1 MKITFIGAT
10 HEVTG
15 SCYYLEAAGKKFLV
29 DCGMEQGPDY
39 YENQEIPVKGSDL
52 DFVLLTHAHMDHSGN
67 LPAIY
72 AKGFQGP
79 VYATQATCHLC
90 DIMLRDSAHI
100 QMFEA
105 EWRNRKGRRQ
115 GKPEFIPAYTMED
128 ALGVLQNF
136 VPCPYEKTITP
147 AEGIRVRFVDAGHLL
162 GSASIEVIIN
172 EDGKEKKIVFSGDIG
187 NLNQPLIKDPVYL
200 HDADYVVMESTYGDR
215 SHGDRPDYV
224 GLLSEVIQRTFDR
237 GGSVI
242 IPSFAVGRTQE
253 MLYFIRQIKEE
264 GRVHGH
270 DNFKV
275 YVDSPLANEATTIFN
290 EHIYD
295 CFDEEAMALVN
306 KGINPLMFPGLK
318 TSITS
323 DDSKAINFDE
333 DCKVIISA
341 SGMCDAGRIKH
352 HLKHNLWNPNN
363 TILFVGYQAIGTLGR
378 SLLEGATEVKLF
390 GETVYVGAEICQMP
404 GISGHADVN
413 GLMTWIKSFNQK
425 PAKVFVT
432 HGDDEVTEIFARR
445 LEEELDLDV
454 NRLQEE
460 FGDEYVLL
468 LRLHYFIVDQLD
480 LSKYGDFTVDGSSY
494 DDITDLYLISD
505 MLITDYSS
513 VFFDYANLKRPVLY
527 YTYDLDKYRDV
538 LRGFYL
544 DMEKDLPG
552 PLLLTNDEVVDAIKN
567 IDKIKEQY
575 KDRYEEFYNR
585 FCCVDDGHAAQRVV
599 EKVFK

>member
-1 MKITFIGAT
+1 MYNGYNNIYLHDFSDKGGSHMKITFIGAT

-115 GKPEFIPAYTMED
+115 GKPEFVPAYTMED
-128 ALGVLQNF
+128 AMGVLKNF
-136 VPCPYEKTITP
+136 VPCPYEKTVTP

-445 LEEELDLDV
+445 LEEELGLDAMAPFSGTVFDLAENVCIYEAQGIKITKTAVSPKTSKAARAFQKLVAMGQRLMSVIRKSEGIPNKDLDRFTREV
-454 NRLQEE
+454 QSLCDKWDR
-460 FGDEYVLL
+460 D
-468 LRLHYFIVDQLD
+468 D
-480 LSKYGDFTVDGSSY
+480 LS
-494 DDITDLYLISD
+494 
-505 MLITDYSS
+505 
-513 VFFDYANLKRPVLY
+513 
-527 YTYDLDKYRDV
+527 
-538 LRGFYL
+538 
-544 DMEKDLPG
+544 
-552 PLLLTNDEVVDAIKN
+552 
-567 IDKIKEQY
+567 
-575 KDRYEEFYNR
+575 
-585 FCCVDDGHAAQRVV
+585 
-599 EKVFK
+599 

>member
-341 SGMCDAGRIKH
+341 SGMCDAGRIRH
-352 HLKHNLWNPNN
+352 HLKHNLWRPEC
-363 TILFVGYQAIGTLGR
+363 TILFAGYQAEGSLGCV
-378 SLLEGATEVKLF
+378 LLGGAKNIRLF
-390 GETVYVGAEICQMP
+390 GEEICVKARIARMT
-404 GISGHADVN
+404 GISGHADRE
-413 GLMTWIKSFNQK
+413 GLVRWVSHIAPK
-425 PAKVFVT
+425 PTHVFVV
-432 HGDDEVTEIFARR
+432 HGEDTVTDSFAS
-445 LEEELDLDV
+445 LLTTTYGINATAPYTGESWDLLSDQKI
-454 NRLQEE
+454 RE
-460 FGDEYVLL
+460 GTREYVKKDYQPREGRMSDVYRKLFDAAQQLL
-468 LRLHYFIVDQLD
+468 AIV
-480 LSKYGDFTVDGSSY
+480 K
-494 DDITDLYLISD
+494 
-505 MLITDYSS
+505 
-513 VFFDYANLKRPVLY
+513 
-527 YTYDLDKYRDV
+527 KYREGANKDI
-538 LRGFYL
+538 RRFTE
-544 DMEKDLPG
+544 DIEKLCRRW
-552 PLLLTNDEVVDAIKN
+552 
-567 IDKIKEQY
+567 DK
-575 KDRYEEFYNR
+575 
-585 FCCVDDGHAAQRVV
+585 
-599 EKVFK
+599 

>member
-1 MKITFIGAT
+1 MYNGYNNIYLHDFSDKGGSHMKITFIGAT

-237 GGSVI
+237 GGSVV

-378 SLLEGATEVKLF
+378 TLLEGAVEVKLF

-425 PAKVFVT
+425 PTKVFVT

-445 LEEELDLDV
+445 LEDELGLDAMAPFSGTVFDLAENVCIYEAQGIKITKAAVSPKASKAARAFQKLVAMGQRLMSVIRKSEGIPNKDLDRFTREV
-454 NRLQEE
+454 QSLCDKWDR
-460 FGDEYVLL
+460 D
-468 LRLHYFIVDQLD
+468 D
-480 LSKYGDFTVDGSSY
+480 LS
-494 DDITDLYLISD
+494 
-505 MLITDYSS
+505 
-513 VFFDYANLKRPVLY
+513 
-527 YTYDLDKYRDV
+527 
-538 LRGFYL
+538 
-544 DMEKDLPG
+544 
-552 PLLLTNDEVVDAIKN
+552 
-567 IDKIKEQY
+567 
-575 KDRYEEFYNR
+575 
-585 FCCVDDGHAAQRVV
+585 
-599 EKVFK
+599 

>member
-39 YENQEIPVKGSDL
+39 YENQDIPVKGSDL

-79 VYATQATCHLC
+79 IYATQATCHLC

-115 GKPEFIPAYTMED
+115 GKPEFVPAYTMED
-128 ALGVLQNF
+128 AMGVIQNF
-136 VPCPYEKTITP
+136 VPCPYEKTIKP
-147 AEGIRVRFVDAGHLL
+147 AEGISVRFVDAGHLL
-162 GSASIEVIIN
+162 GSASIEIIIQ
-172 EDGKEKKIVFSGDIG
+172 EDDKEKKIVFSGDIG

-200 HDADYVVMESTYGDR
+200 HDADYVIMESTYGDG
-215 SHGDRPDYV
+215 SHGERPDYV
-224 GLLSEVIQRTFDR
+224 AMLTEVIQHTFDR
-237 GGSVI
+237 GGSVV

-295 CFDEEAMALVN
+295 CFDEEAMALVK

-378 SLLEGATEVKLF
+378 ALIEGATEVRLF
-390 GETVYVGAEICQMP
+390 GETVSVGAEIRQMP

-413 GLMTWIKSFNQK
+413 GLLTWIRAFKEK
-425 PAKVFVT
+425 PTKVFVT

-445 LEEELDLDV
+445 LQEELGLDSMAPFSGTVYDLANNTCIYEAQGIKITKASV
-454 NRLQEE
+454 SPKASRAARAFQKLVAMGQRLMSVIRKNEGMPNKDLERFSRDIQSLC
-460 FGDEYVLL
+460 DKWD
-468 LRLHYFIVDQLD
+468 RDD
-480 LSKYGDFTVDGSSY
+480 LS
-494 DDITDLYLISD
+494 
-505 MLITDYSS
+505 
-513 VFFDYANLKRPVLY
+513 
-527 YTYDLDKYRDV
+527 
-538 LRGFYL
+538 
-544 DMEKDLPG
+544 
-552 PLLLTNDEVVDAIKN
+552 
-567 IDKIKEQY
+567 
-575 KDRYEEFYNR
+575 
-585 FCCVDDGHAAQRVV
+585 
-599 EKVFK
+599 

>member
-1 MKITFIGAT
+1 MYNGYNKTYLDDFSDKGGSHMKITFIGAT

-39 YENQEIPVKGSDL
+39 YENQDIPVKGSDL

-79 VYATQATCHLC
+79 IYATQATCHLC

-115 GKPEFIPAYTMED
+115 GKPEFVPAYTMED
-128 ALGVLQNF
+128 AMGVIQNF
-136 VPCPYEKTITP
+136 VPCPYEKNIKP
-147 AEGIRVRFVDAGHLL
+147 AEGISVRFVDAGHLL
-162 GSASIEVIIN
+162 GSASIEITIQ

-215 SHGDRPDYV
+215 SHGERPDYV
-224 GLLSEVIQRTFDR
+224 AMLTEVIQHTFDR
-237 GGSVI
+237 GGSVV

-295 CFDEEAMALVN
+295 CFDEEAMALVK

-378 SLLEGATEVKLF
+378 ALIEGATEVKLF
-390 GETVYVGAEICQMP
+390 GETVSVGAEIRQMP

-413 GLMTWIKSFNQK
+413 GLLTWIRAFKEK
-425 PAKVFVT
+425 PTKVFVT

-445 LEEELDLDV
+445 LQEELGLDSMAP
-454 NRLQEE
+454 
-460 FGDEYVLL
+460 FSG
-468 LRLHYFIVDQLD
+468 
-480 LSKYGDFTVDGSSY
+480 TV
-494 DDITDLYLISD
+494 
-505 MLITDYSS
+505 
-513 VFFDYANLKRPVLY
+513 
-527 YTYDLDKYRDV
+527 YDLANNTCIYEAQGIKITKASVSPKASRAARAFQKLV
-538 LRGFYL
+538 AMGQRLMSVIRKNEG
-544 DMEKDLPG
+544 MPNKDLERFSRDIQS
-552 PLLLTNDEVVDAIKN
+552 LC
-567 IDKIKEQY
+567 DKW
-575 KDRYEEFYNR
+575 DR
-585 FCCVDDGHAAQRVV
+585 DD
-599 EKVFK
+599 FN

>member
-39 YENQEIPVKGSDL
+39 YENQDIPVKGSDL

-79 VYATQATCHLC
+79 IYATQATCHLC

-115 GKPEFIPAYTMED
+115 GKPEFVPAYTMED
-128 ALGVLQNF
+128 AMGVIQNF
-136 VPCPYEKTITP
+136 VPCPYEKTIKP
-147 AEGIRVRFVDAGHLL
+147 AEGISVRFVDAGHLL
-162 GSASIEVIIN
+162 GSASIEVIIQ

-224 GLLSEVIQRTFDR
+224 SMLAEVIQHTFDR

-253 MLYFIRQIKEE
+253 MLYFIRQIKAE

-295 CFDEEAMALVN
+295 CFDEEAMALVK

-363 TILFVGYQAIGTLGR
+363 MILFVGYQAIGTLGR
-378 SLLEGATEVKLF
+378 ALIEGATEVKLF
-390 GETVYVGAEICQMP
+390 GETVSVGAEIRQMP
-404 GISGHADVN
+404 GVSGHADVN
-413 GLMTWIKSFNQK
+413 GLMTWIKAFKEK
-425 PAKVFVT
+425 PQKVFVT
-432 HGDDEVTEIFARR
+432 HGDDAVTEIFAT
-445 LEEELDLDV
+445 
-454 NRLQEE
+454 RLQEE
-460 FGDEYVLL
+460 LGLDSMAPFSGTVYDLANNTCIYEAQGVRITKASVSPKASRAAQAFQKLVAMGQ
-468 LRLHYFIVDQLD
+468 RLMSVIRKSEGLPNKDLDRFTRDVQSLCDKWDRDD
-480 LSKYGDFTVDGSSY
+480 LS
-494 DDITDLYLISD
+494 
-505 MLITDYSS
+505 
-513 VFFDYANLKRPVLY
+513 
-527 YTYDLDKYRDV
+527 
-538 LRGFYL
+538 
-544 DMEKDLPG
+544 
-552 PLLLTNDEVVDAIKN
+552 
-567 IDKIKEQY
+567 
-575 KDRYEEFYNR
+575 
-585 FCCVDDGHAAQRVV
+585 
-599 EKVFK
+599 

>member
-1 MKITFIGAT
+1 MYNDYNNIYLHDFSDKGGSHMKITFIGAT

-79 VYATQATCHLC
+79 IYATQATCHLC

-413 GLMTWIKSFNQK
+413 GLMTWIKSFSQK

-445 LEEELDLDV
+445 LEEELGLDAMAPFSGTVFDLAENVCIYEAQGIKITKTAVSPKTSKAARAFQKLVAMGQRLMSVIRKSEGIPNKDLDRFTREV
-454 NRLQEE
+454 QSLCDKWDR
-460 FGDEYVLL
+460 D
-468 LRLHYFIVDQLD
+468 D
-480 LSKYGDFTVDGSSY
+480 LS
-494 DDITDLYLISD
+494 
-505 MLITDYSS
+505 
-513 VFFDYANLKRPVLY
+513 
-527 YTYDLDKYRDV
+527 
-538 LRGFYL
+538 
-544 DMEKDLPG
+544 
-552 PLLLTNDEVVDAIKN
+552 
-567 IDKIKEQY
+567 
-575 KDRYEEFYNR
+575 
-585 FCCVDDGHAAQRVV
+585 
-599 EKVFK
+599 

>member
-413 GLMTWIKSFNQK
+413 GLMTWIKSFSQK

-445 LEEELDLDV
+445 LGEELGLDAMAPFSGTVFDLAENVCIYEAQGIKITKTAVSPKTSKAARAFQKLVAMGQRLMSVIRKSEGIPNKDLDRFTREV
-454 NRLQEE
+454 QSLCDKWDR
-460 FGDEYVLL
+460 D
-468 LRLHYFIVDQLD
+468 D
-480 LSKYGDFTVDGSSY
+480 LS
-494 DDITDLYLISD
+494 
-505 MLITDYSS
+505 
-513 VFFDYANLKRPVLY
+513 
-527 YTYDLDKYRDV
+527 
-538 LRGFYL
+538 
-544 DMEKDLPG
+544 
-552 PLLLTNDEVVDAIKN
+552 
-567 IDKIKEQY
+567 
-575 KDRYEEFYNR
+575 
-585 FCCVDDGHAAQRVV
+585 
-599 EKVFK
+599 

>member
-1 MKITFIGAT
+1 MYNGYNNIYLHDFSDKGGSHMKITFIGAT

-237 GGSVI
+237 GGSVV

-295 CFDEEAMALVN
+295 CFDEEAMELVN

-378 SLLEGATEVKLF
+378 TLLEGAVEVKLF
-390 GETVYVGAEICQMP
+390 GESVYVGAEICQMP

-413 GLMTWIKSFNQK
+413 GLMTWIKSFSQK
-425 PAKVFVT
+425 PTKVFVT

-445 LEEELDLDV
+445 LEDELGLDAMAPFSGTVFDLAENVCIYEAQGIKITKAAVSPKASKAARAFQKLVAMGQRLMSVIRKSEGIPNKDLDRFTREV
-454 NRLQEE
+454 QSLCDKWDR
-460 FGDEYVLL
+460 D
-468 LRLHYFIVDQLD
+468 D
-480 LSKYGDFTVDGSSY
+480 LS
-494 DDITDLYLISD
+494 
-505 MLITDYSS
+505 
-513 VFFDYANLKRPVLY
+513 
-527 YTYDLDKYRDV
+527 
-538 LRGFYL
+538 
-544 DMEKDLPG
+544 
-552 PLLLTNDEVVDAIKN
+552 
-567 IDKIKEQY
+567 
-575 KDRYEEFYNR
+575 
-585 FCCVDDGHAAQRVV
+585 
-599 EKVFK
+599 

>member
-29 DCGMEQGPDY
+29 DCGKEQGPDY

-378 SLLEGATEVKLF
+378 SLLEGATEVNLF

-413 GLMTWIKSFNQK
+413 GLMTWIKSFSQK

-445 LEEELDLDV
+445 LEEELGLDAMAPFSGTVFDLAENVCIYEAQGIKITKTAVSPKTSKAARAFQKLVAMGQRLMSVIRKSEGIPNKDLDRFTREV
-454 NRLQEE
+454 QSLCDKWER
-460 FGDEYVLL
+460 D
-468 LRLHYFIVDQLD
+468 D
-480 LSKYGDFTVDGSSY
+480 LS
-494 DDITDLYLISD
+494 
-505 MLITDYSS
+505 
-513 VFFDYANLKRPVLY
+513 
-527 YTYDLDKYRDV
+527 
-538 LRGFYL
+538 
-544 DMEKDLPG
+544 
-552 PLLLTNDEVVDAIKN
+552 
-567 IDKIKEQY
+567 
-575 KDRYEEFYNR
+575 
-585 FCCVDDGHAAQRVV
+585 
-599 EKVFK
+599 

>member
-1 MKITFIGAT
+1 MYNGYNKTYLDDFSDKGGSHMKITFIGAT

-39 YENQEIPVKGSDL
+39 YENQDIPVKGSDL

-79 VYATQATCHLC
+79 IYATQATCHLC

-115 GKPEFIPAYTMED
+115 GKPEFVPAYTMED
-128 ALGVLQNF
+128 AMGVIQNF
-136 VPCPYEKTITP
+136 VPCPYEKTIKP
-147 AEGIRVRFVDAGHLL
+147 AEGISVRFVDAGHLL
-162 GSASIEVIIN
+162 GSASIEIIIQ
-172 EDGKEKKIVFSGDIG
+172 EDDKEKKIVFSGDIG

-200 HDADYVVMESTYGDR
+200 HDADYVIMESTYGDR
-215 SHGDRPDYV
+215 SHGERPDYV
-224 GLLSEVIQRTFDR
+224 AMLTEVIQHTFDR
-237 GGSVI
+237 GGSVV

-295 CFDEEAMALVN
+295 CFDEEAMALVK

-378 SLLEGATEVKLF
+378 ALIEGATEVRLF
-390 GETVYVGAEICQMP
+390 GETVSVGAEIRQMP

-413 GLMTWIKSFNQK
+413 GLLTWIRAFKEK
-425 PAKVFVT
+425 PEKVFVT

-445 LEEELDLDV
+445 LQEELGLDSMAPFSGTVYDLANNTCIYEAQGIKITKASV
-454 NRLQEE
+454 SPKASRAARAFQKLIAMGQRLMSVIRKNEGMPNKDLERFSRDIQSLC
-460 FGDEYVLL
+460 DKWD
-468 LRLHYFIVDQLD
+468 RDD
-480 LSKYGDFTVDGSSY
+480 LS
-494 DDITDLYLISD
+494 
-505 MLITDYSS
+505 
-513 VFFDYANLKRPVLY
+513 
-527 YTYDLDKYRDV
+527 
-538 LRGFYL
+538 
-544 DMEKDLPG
+544 
-552 PLLLTNDEVVDAIKN
+552 
-567 IDKIKEQY
+567 
-575 KDRYEEFYNR
+575 
-585 FCCVDDGHAAQRVV
+585 
-599 EKVFK
+599 

>member
-1 MKITFIGAT
+1 MYNGHNNIYLHDFSDKGGSHMKITFIGAT

-413 GLMTWIKSFNQK
+413 GLMTWIKSFSQK

-445 LEEELDLDV
+445 LEEELGLDAMAPFSGTVFDLAENVCIYEAQGIKITKTAVSPKTSKAARAFQKLVAMGQRLMSVIRKSEGIPNKDLDRFTREV
-454 NRLQEE
+454 QSLCDKWDR
-460 FGDEYVLL
+460 D
-468 LRLHYFIVDQLD
+468 D
-480 LSKYGDFTVDGSSY
+480 LS
-494 DDITDLYLISD
+494 
-505 MLITDYSS
+505 
-513 VFFDYANLKRPVLY
+513 
-527 YTYDLDKYRDV
+527 
-538 LRGFYL
+538 
-544 DMEKDLPG
+544 
-552 PLLLTNDEVVDAIKN
+552 
-567 IDKIKEQY
+567 
-575 KDRYEEFYNR
+575 
-585 FCCVDDGHAAQRVV
+585 
-599 EKVFK
+599 

>member
-39 YENQEIPVKGSDL
+39 YQNQEIPVNPGDL
-52 DFVLLTHAHMDHSGN
+52 DFALLTHAHMDHSGN
-67 LPAIY
+67 LPAVY
-72 AKGFQGP
+72 AKGFMGP
-79 VYATQATCHLC
+79 IYATQATCHLC

-115 GKPEFIPAYTMED
+115 GKPEFVPAYTMED
-128 ALGVLQNF
+128 AMGVIQNF
-136 VPCPYEKTITP
+136 VPCPYEKIITP
-147 AEGIRVRFVDAGHLL
+147 APGISVRFVDAGHLL
-162 GSASIEVIIN
+162 GSASIELTIQ
-172 EDGKEKKIVFSGDIG
+172 EDGEEKKIVFSGDIG
-187 NLNQPLIKDPVYL
+187 NLHQPLIKDPTYL

-215 SHGDRPDYV
+215 SHGERPDYV
-224 GLLSEVIQRTFDR
+224 VILSEVIQRTFDR

-264 GRVHGH
+264 NRIKGH

-290 EHIYD
+290 EHQYD
-295 CFDEEAMALVN
+295 CFDEEAIALVQ
-306 KGINPLMFPGLK
+306 KGINPLMFPGLR

-323 DDSKAINFDE
+323 DDSRAINYDE

-352 HLKHNLWNPNN
+352 HLKHNLWNEKN

-378 SLLEGATEVKLF
+378 SLIEGAEDVKLF
-390 GETVYVGAEICQMP
+390 GETVHVSAEICQMP

-413 GLMTWIKSFNQK
+413 GLIDWIKAFGEK
-425 PAKVFVT
+425 PKKVFVT

-445 LEEELDLDV
+445 LNEELGLDSMAPFSGTIYDLRANSCIYEAQGIRITKASVSPKATKAARAFQKLVAMGQRLMSVIRKNEGIPNKDLD
-454 NRLQEE
+454 R
-460 FGDEYVLL
+460 
-468 LRLHYFIVDQLD
+468 
-480 LSKYGDFTVDGSSY
+480 FTR
-494 DDITDLYLISD
+494 DIQSLC
-505 MLITDYSS
+505 
-513 VFFDYANLKRPVLY
+513 
-527 YTYDLDKYRDV
+527 DKWDR
-538 LRGFYL
+538 
-544 DMEKDLPG
+544 
-552 PLLLTNDEVVDAIKN
+552 NDI
-567 IDKIKEQY
+567 
-575 KDRYEEFYNR
+575 
-585 FCCVDDGHAAQRVV
+585 
-599 EKVFK
+599 

>member
-39 YENQEIPVKGSDL
+39 YENQDIPVKGSDL

-79 VYATQATCHLC
+79 IYATQATCHLC

-115 GKPEFIPAYTMED
+115 GKPEFVPAYTMED
-128 ALGVLQNF
+128 AMGVIQNF
-136 VPCPYEKTITP
+136 VPCPYEKTIKP
-147 AEGIRVRFVDAGHLL
+147 AEGISVRFVDAGHLL
-162 GSASIEVIIN
+162 GSASIEVIIQ

-224 GLLSEVIQRTFDR
+224 SMLAEVIQHTFDR

-253 MLYFIRQIKEE
+253 MLYFIRQIKAE
-264 GRVHGH
+264 GRIHGH

-323 DDSKAINFDE
+323 DDSRAINFDE

-363 TILFVGYQAIGTLGR
+363 MILFVGYQAIGTLGR
-378 SLLEGATEVKLF
+378 ALIEGATEVKLF
-390 GETVYVGAEICQMP
+390 GETVSVGAEIRQMP
-404 GISGHADVN
+404 GVSGHADVN
-413 GLMTWIKSFNQK
+413 GLMTWIKAFKEK
-425 PAKVFVT
+425 PQKVFVT
-432 HGDDEVTEIFARR
+432 HGDDAVTEIFAT
-445 LEEELDLDV
+445 
-454 NRLQEE
+454 RLQEE
-460 FGDEYVLL
+460 LGLDSMAPFSGTVYDLANNTCIYEAQGVRITKASVSPKASRAAQVFQKLVAMGQ
-468 LRLHYFIVDQLD
+468 RLMSVIRKSEGLPNKDLDRFTRDVQSLCDKWDRDD
-480 LSKYGDFTVDGSSY
+480 LS
-494 DDITDLYLISD
+494 
-505 MLITDYSS
+505 
-513 VFFDYANLKRPVLY
+513 
-527 YTYDLDKYRDV
+527 
-538 LRGFYL
+538 
-544 DMEKDLPG
+544 
-552 PLLLTNDEVVDAIKN
+552 
-567 IDKIKEQY
+567 
-575 KDRYEEFYNR
+575 
-585 FCCVDDGHAAQRVV
+585 
-599 EKVFK
+599 

>member
-1 MKITFIGAT
+1 MYNDYNNIYLRDFSDKWGSHMKITFIGAT

-295 CFDEEAMALVN
+295 CFDEEALALVN

-445 LEEELDLDV
+445 LEEELGLDAMAPFSGTVFDLAENVCIYEAQGIKITKTAVSPKTSKAARAFQKLVAMGQRLMSVIRKSEGIPNKDLDRFTREV
-454 NRLQEE
+454 QSLCDKWDR
-460 FGDEYVLL
+460 D
-468 LRLHYFIVDQLD
+468 D
-480 LSKYGDFTVDGSSY
+480 LS
-494 DDITDLYLISD
+494 
-505 MLITDYSS
+505 
-513 VFFDYANLKRPVLY
+513 
-527 YTYDLDKYRDV
+527 
-538 LRGFYL
+538 
-544 DMEKDLPG
+544 
-552 PLLLTNDEVVDAIKN
+552 
-567 IDKIKEQY
+567 
-575 KDRYEEFYNR
+575 
-585 FCCVDDGHAAQRVV
+585 
-599 EKVFK
+599 

>member
-1 MKITFIGAT
+1 MYNGYNNIYLRDFSDKGGSHMKITFIGAT

-115 GKPEFIPAYTMED
+115 GKPEFVPAYTMED
-128 ALGVLQNF
+128 AMGVLKNF
-136 VPCPYEKTITP
+136 VPCPYEKTVTP

-237 GGSVI
+237 GGSVV

-295 CFDEEAMALVN
+295 CFDEEALALVN

-445 LEEELDLDV
+445 LEEELGLDAMAPFSGTVFDLAENVCIYEAQGIKITKTAVSPKTSKAARAFQKLVAMGQRLMSVIRKSEGIPNKDLDRFTREV
-454 NRLQEE
+454 QSLCDKWDR
-460 FGDEYVLL
+460 D
-468 LRLHYFIVDQLD
+468 D
-480 LSKYGDFTVDGSSY
+480 LS
-494 DDITDLYLISD
+494 
-505 MLITDYSS
+505 
-513 VFFDYANLKRPVLY
+513 
-527 YTYDLDKYRDV
+527 
-538 LRGFYL
+538 
-544 DMEKDLPG
+544 
-552 PLLLTNDEVVDAIKN
+552 
-567 IDKIKEQY
+567 
-575 KDRYEEFYNR
+575 
-585 FCCVDDGHAAQRVV
+585 
-599 EKVFK
+599 

>member
-1 MKITFIGAT
+1 MYNDYNNIYLRDFSDKGGSHMKITFIGAT

-413 GLMTWIKSFNQK
+413 GLMTWIKSFSQK

-445 LEEELDLDV
+445 LEEELGLDAMAPFSGTVFDLAENVCIYEAQGIKITKTAVSPKTSKAARAFQKLVAMGQRLMSVIRKSEGIPNKDLDRFTREV
-454 NRLQEE
+454 QSLCDKWDR
-460 FGDEYVLL
+460 D
-468 LRLHYFIVDQLD
+468 D
-480 LSKYGDFTVDGSSY
+480 LS
-494 DDITDLYLISD
+494 
-505 MLITDYSS
+505 
-513 VFFDYANLKRPVLY
+513 
-527 YTYDLDKYRDV
+527 
-538 LRGFYL
+538 
-544 DMEKDLPG
+544 
-552 PLLLTNDEVVDAIKN
+552 
-567 IDKIKEQY
+567 
-575 KDRYEEFYNR
+575 
-585 FCCVDDGHAAQRVV
+585 
-599 EKVFK
+599 

>member
-1 MKITFIGAT
+1 MYNDYNNIHLDDFSDKGGSHMKITFIGAT

-39 YENQEIPVKGSDL
+39 YENQDIPVKGSDL

-79 VYATQATCHLC
+79 IYATQATCHLC

-115 GKPEFIPAYTMED
+115 GKPEFVPAYTMED
-128 ALGVLQNF
+128 AMGVIQNF
-136 VPCPYEKTITP
+136 VPCPYEKTIKP
-147 AEGIRVRFVDAGHLL
+147 AEGISVRFVDAGHLL
-162 GSASIEVIIN
+162 GSASIEITIQ

-224 GLLSEVIQRTFDR
+224 AMLTEVIQHTFDR
-237 GGSVI
+237 GGSVV

-295 CFDEEAMALVN
+295 CFDEEAMALVK

-378 SLLEGATEVKLF
+378 ALIEGATEVKLF
-390 GETVYVGAEICQMP
+390 GETVAVGAKIRQMP

-413 GLMTWIKSFNQK
+413 GLMTWIKAFKEK
-425 PAKVFVT
+425 PEKVFVT

-445 LEEELDLDV
+445 LQEELGLDSMAPFSGTVYDLANNTCIYEAQGIKITKASV
-454 NRLQEE
+454 SPKASRAARAFQKLVAMGQRLMSVIRKNEGMPNKDLERFSRDIQSLC
-460 FGDEYVLL
+460 DKWD
-468 LRLHYFIVDQLD
+468 RDD
-480 LSKYGDFTVDGSSY
+480 LS
-494 DDITDLYLISD
+494 
-505 MLITDYSS
+505 
-513 VFFDYANLKRPVLY
+513 
-527 YTYDLDKYRDV
+527 
-538 LRGFYL
+538 
-544 DMEKDLPG
+544 
-552 PLLLTNDEVVDAIKN
+552 
-567 IDKIKEQY
+567 
-575 KDRYEEFYNR
+575 
-585 FCCVDDGHAAQRVV
+585 
-599 EKVFK
+599 

>member
-413 GLMTWIKSFNQK
+413 GLMTWIKSFSQK
-425 PAKVFVT
+425 PTKVFVT

-445 LEEELDLDV
+445 LEEELGLDAMAPFSGTVFDLAENVCIYEAQGIKITKTAVSPKTSKAARAFQKLVAMGQRLMSVIRKSEGIPNKDLDRFTREV
-454 NRLQEE
+454 QSLCDKWDR
-460 FGDEYVLL
+460 D
-468 LRLHYFIVDQLD
+468 D
-480 LSKYGDFTVDGSSY
+480 LS
-494 DDITDLYLISD
+494 
-505 MLITDYSS
+505 
-513 VFFDYANLKRPVLY
+513 
-527 YTYDLDKYRDV
+527 
-538 LRGFYL
+538 
-544 DMEKDLPG
+544 
-552 PLLLTNDEVVDAIKN
+552 
-567 IDKIKEQY
+567 
-575 KDRYEEFYNR
+575 
-585 FCCVDDGHAAQRVV
+585 
-599 EKVFK
+599 